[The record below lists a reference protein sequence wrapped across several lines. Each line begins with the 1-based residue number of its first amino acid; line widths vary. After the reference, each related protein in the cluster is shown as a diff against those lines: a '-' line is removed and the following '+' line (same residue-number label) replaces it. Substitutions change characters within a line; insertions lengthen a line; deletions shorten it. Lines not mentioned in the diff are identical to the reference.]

1 MPEIDTSAAGVRYH
15 AGLLRSPPDA
25 GGIAGDAADLLE
37 ALLSRAEAAEA
48 SDAESLAMYRRA
60 RERAEAAERERDEI
74 ARLRAEVERLMGER
88 DHWISRAL
96 HADIIA
102 ELLDDYADHL
112 EADRAAFAQRVA
124 EAVREACATA
134 AQRAVP
140 ADCDFEGVWG
150 DYEHGV
156 DDTHEAMNTRMAALD
171 LGPIVAAALAKEGE

>member
-124 EAVREACATA
+124 EAVREACAERGHSLWYDAESECGPSHTSDGI
-134 AQRAVP
+134 R
-140 ADCDFEGVWG
+140 
-150 DYEHGV
+150 
-156 DDTHEAMNTRMAALD
+156 ALD